1 MNRGQLLGLSMAGPS
16 KVEFPGQKRQRMR
29 MRGTKQ
35 ANLETQKKLRK
46 SLDRLL
52 EEGETLLPAMSWA
65 GKLKWGRTDPVT
77 KTLVDLRKVFGKRHD
92 KKWLAKRMMAKR
104 GDDVGKALAGSL
116 MAAHDQEISIVGNY
130 SHQSFGKASYV
141 RRGDGKVAYQAGLQN
156 YHMTTLRMLPWEDH
170 ARKGYFFFSWR
181 NGFVCSGPEPT
192 IPDGWLDDVLERSR
206 FSFKNTG
213 NVWATDGLDVEKISA
228 NEMTGNGY
236 LLLNFINGSKV
247 AIGFDKL
254 EKAKGKTSFIHDLAL
269 SMLPPNLSTVMEP
282 DAIWYPEGGNR
293 DGAGEA
299 LDRILDAWMG
309 LTLNE
314 GSLSKRVKAAVLHH
328 IDDGFVV
335 GERWFSTAD
344 EAVTELNGSAAEKEL
359 ALTLMKSAGGS
370 GIRISQRGE
379 VHEREGTA
387 LEISATSCNDV
398 LSALWQ
404 DHGLS
409 GLIEMGIEEDE
420 ADDLWSAQCN
430 KKRAFGKFLKDIES
444 QRAKADIIQKFPYRR
459 GKVSGPV
466 GMIHDLTMMGLVEGM
481 GKAEK
486 SALSKKDG
494 IDGQAAS
501 WAWLVA
507 AGKSN
512 GQEWQF
518 SSDARDRG
526 GAWSHAAINVW
537 KAGKELVEGGEVD
550 YKEAL
555 EFLRKACGQI
565 DELP

>member
-1 MNRGQLLGLSMAGPS
+1 MAGPS

-35 ANLETQKKLRK
+35 ANLDTQKRLRK
-46 SLDRLL
+46 NLDRLL
-52 EEGETLLPAMSWA
+52 TEGETLLPAMSWT
-65 GKLKWGRTDPVT
+65 GKLRWGRTDPVT
-77 KTLVDLRKVFGKRHD
+77 KTLADLRKIFGKRHD

-170 ARKGYFFFSWR
+170 ARKGYFFFSWK
-181 NGFVCSGPEPT
+181 NGFVCSGPTPT
-192 IPDGWLDDVLERSR
+192 IPDGWLGDVLERSR

-293 DGAGEA
+293 DGSGEA

-344 EAVTELNGSAAEKEL
+344 EAVTELNGSAAEKDL

-409 GLIEMGIEEDE
+409 GLIEMGIGEDE

-466 GMIHDLTMMGLVEGM
+466 GMIHDLTMMGLVEGL

-494 IDGQAAS
+494 IHGQAAP

-512 GQEWQF
+512 VQEWQF

-537 KAGKELVEGGEVD
+537 KAGKKLVEGGEVD
-550 YKEAL
+550 YKETL
-555 EFLRKACGQI
+555 ESLRKACGQI